1 MGLSRLENFLRS
13 VKGST
18 IHVNSDSVD
27 STDSIENDGSSI
39 VRPFKSIQRAL
50 IEAVRFSYR
59 SGNNNDLFART
70 TIIVHPSQYD
80 IDNRPGVIVK
90 DDGSYIQRNGLPT
103 TIEEWGLPTNFNIYD
118 QNNELYKLNSIHG
131 GVIIPRGVTL
141 WAYDLRKTIIR
152 PLYVPNPYN
161 NNIAKSSILK
171 LTGASLPEGFTF
183 FDANPNG
190 FCYFDYTTNRLAPTF
205 SHHKLNVYDYADGV
219 NNVEINDDFINV
231 TTTRTDLQMY
241 YEKIAKVYGEASG
254 RPIEDAS
261 YNSTVT
267 IDLQPIIDEIRI
279 VGSRGKEVGIT
290 SIRAGD
296 GVTANTTITVTLAEE
311 IEDIS
316 VDSPI
321 EISGVGLPG
330 YDGQYVVYSVISQ
343 SQVQYKSPIIP
354 TDPLPSTIGATLNIV
369 VDTVTSASP
378 YIKKNTLRSVY
389 GMCGFEA
396 DGSLVDGFKSSV
408 ISEFTGVSVQK
419 DNNAF
424 VKYDSI
430 SGSYKDSTTI
440 PNLHKDPQARY
451 KPEFEHYHIK
461 LSNDAFSETVSSF
474 AIGFAKQY
482 YVETGGDLTLNA
494 TKSDFGAKAF
504 VADGFKKEAFTKDD
518 IGYIVGVIPPK
529 YIISN
534 DYNVEF
540 YPLNVG
546 LTTAVGISSRLYIQD
561 ETTESSPPIFINDG
575 YRIGAKQDEIISVEL
590 SNNGNIGVS
599 TAKVCI
605 PGSTTSF
612 EKSYT
617 VQRINNNTENS
628 IANNTITLTN
638 NHTFTNGEKVRV
650 VSSNGQL
657 PDGLIAHKPVY
668 VITTGLAANKIKLA
682 ETYNNALNNNAIT
695 LNRKGGIL
703 RVTSRVSDRV
713 CGELGHPV
721 QWDSINSNWYVNVD
735 PNNQIYSQFNTLG
748 VSVLGT
754 STPNI
759 FVKRKSDK
767 RTNNEKIYNLKY
779 VIPFNSAIASRPPLE
794 GYIIQESN
802 SSKLG
807 TADIAKYYPGNSV
820 TLITSDE
827 LRNPHY
833 ISDVKWS
840 SNYATV
846 YTETPHKLTVGSEIE
861 TVNIIDGTYTVSEI
875 VSPTQFK
882 IPLSTNPGA
891 FNKNT
896 SLRNDL
902 LPYFK
907 RIKTNNTY
915 QIYSVEEVQ
924 EYIHNKQDGV
934 YNLVVINNSNSPTVA
949 PFKDL
954 KFSQPIE
961 SLYPQLDRDN
971 INSDPEASICF
982 ALPDKIGEV
991 VVDDERNSITK
1002 ETYYKFSD
1010 DFSAGIAVTGW
1021 VSTPTGLAH
1030 TLFVNGSHNFNKIGS
1045 VTVNSPGSNYLQG
1058 TYYGAQL
1065 VSAGSGRNATAK
1077 VVINSGGTLDSITIM
1092 DGGCGFGI
1100 GNTAVVIPAAG
1111 FGTTT
1116 GFSPAVVSVSQLNN
1130 SEGDTVYLQG
1140 NSTAFRLTGIN
1151 TSNEIRVASATTT
1164 TITKGGILIPAGRSI
1179 LIDSFEYS
1187 PTTGIATI
1195 GVTTSHGILVNE
1207 KVQLGGFNHPY
1218 FSQETIV
1225 EQVPTVTTLIVNLG
1239 TDGEGLDSAGTRYV
1253 YPTITSNLDKIVYYY
1268 DGLTTFITSQ
1278 LTFNSLSDVLV
1289 IPNAT
1294 TIGLNIGD
1302 FLKVNDEV
1310 FRIKSTVNTNNVS
1323 VFRAQLGTI
1332 KQTHPVGSVIRK
1344 IRAIPVELRK
1354 NSSIR
1359 ASSHTLEYVGFGP
1372 GNYST
1377 ALPERQSI
1385 RLSNKQRNLAYAF
1398 KTNGGR
1404 ISYVANDENGD
1415 FYNTNKKTYAITGK
1429 EETYDSPLTNV
1440 TGEEVSY
1447 SNINTSEI
1455 IIDKSLK
1462 VNGGNN
1468 LEYRSE
1474 FNGPIIL
1481 NNKLTSYSEKGIEAF
1496 SYLIRGN
1503 ENISRNIGIGSTT
1516 PTKGGY
1522 GDIIFNT
1529 IPSTG
1534 DYIGWT
1540 YTINNQWE
1548 GFGKIGQ

>member
-50 IEAVRFSYR
+50 IEVVRFSYR
-59 SGNNNDLFART
+59 SGNNNDLFGRT

-80 IDNRPGVIVK
+80 IDNRPGLIVK
-90 DDGSYIQRNGLPT
+90 DDGSYFQRNGLPSS
-103 TIEEWGLPTNFNIYD
+103 IEEWRLPTNFNVYD
-118 QNNELYKLNSIHG
+118 QNNELYKLNSIYG

-161 NNIAKSSILK
+161 TNIKKSSIFK
-171 LTGASLPEGFTF
+171 LTGAALPEGFTYL
-183 FDANPNG
+183 DSNPNG
-190 FCYFDYTTNRLAPTF
+190 FCYFDYTTNKLSPTF
-205 SHHKLNVYDYADGV
+205 SHHKLNVYDYVDGV

-231 TTTRTDLQMY
+231 TTSRTDLQMY

-254 RPIEDAS
+254 RPIEDAI
-261 YNSTVT
+261 YSTNVF

-290 SIRAGD
+290 SIRSGD
-296 GVTANTTITVTLAEE
+296 GITPNTTITVTLNEE
-311 IEDIS
+311 IDDIS

-330 YDGQYVVYSVISQ
+330 YDGQYVVYSVISP
-343 SQVQYKSPIIP
+343 SQLQYKSAVIP
-354 TDPLPSTIGATLNIV
+354 TDPLPSTIGATFNMA
-369 VDTVTSASP
+369 VDSVTSASP

-396 DGSLVDGFKSSV
+396 DGSLVEGFKSSV

-419 DNNAF
+419 DDNAF

-440 PNLHKDPQARY
+440 SNLHKDPLARY

-482 YVETGGDLTLNA
+482 YVESGGDLTLNA

-504 VADGFKKEAFTKDD
+504 VADGFKKEAFSKDD
-518 IGYIVGVIPPK
+518 TGYIVGVIPPK
-529 YIISN
+529 QITSD
-534 DYNVEF
+534 DYNIEF
-540 YPLNVG
+540 YSLNVG
-546 LTTAVGISSRLYIQD
+546 LTTAVGISSRIYIQD
-561 ETTESSPPIFINDG
+561 ATTETYPPIFINEG
-575 YRIGAKQDEIISVEL
+575 YRIGAKQNEIISVEL
-590 SNNGNIGVS
+590 SNNGVIGIS

-605 PGSTTSF
+605 PGSTNSF

-628 IANNTITLTN
+628 VANNVLTLTS
-638 NHTFTNGEKVRV
+638 NHNFINGEKVRV
-650 VSSNGQL
+650 ISSNGQL
-657 PDGLIAHKPVY
+657 PDGLTPHRPVY
-668 VITTGLAANKIKLA
+668 VITTGLASNKIKVA

-695 LNRKGGIL
+695 LNRKGGTL
-703 RVTSRVSDRV
+703 RVTSIVSDRI
-713 CGELGHPV
+713 CGELGHPI
-721 QWDSINSNWYVNVD
+721 QWDNINSNWYINVD
-735 PNNQIYSQFNTLG
+735 VSNEIYSQFNTLG
-748 VSVLGT
+748 VNILGP

-759 FVKRKSDK
+759 FVTRKSDK
-767 RTNNEKIYNLKY
+767 RTNPEKIYRFKH
-779 VIPFNSAIASRPPLE
+779 VIPFNSALASRPPLE

-807 TADIAKYYPGNSV
+807 SADISKYYPGNSV

-840 SNYATV
+840 SNYATI
-846 YTETPHKLTVGSEIE
+846 YTEIPHKLTVGSEIE
-861 TVNIIDGTYTVSEI
+861 TVNVIDGTYSVVEI

-882 IPLSTNPGA
+882 IPLSNNPGI

-924 EYIHNKQDGV
+924 EYIHNKQDGI
-934 YNLVVINNSNSPTVA
+934 YNLVVVNNSNSPTVS
-949 PFKDL
+949 PFKEF

-961 SLYPQLDRDN
+961 NLYPQLDRDN
-971 INSDPEASICF
+971 INSDPEETVCF

-991 VVDDERNSITK
+991 VVDDERKSITK
-1002 ETYYKFSD
+1002 ETYYKFSE
-1010 DFSAGIAVTGW
+1010 DFSVGLAITGW
-1021 VSTPTGLAH
+1021 VSNSTGLAH

-1045 VTVNSPGSNYLQG
+1045 VTVNSVGSNYLQG
-1058 TYYGAQL
+1058 TYFGAQVL
-1065 VSAGSGRNATAK
+1065 STGSGKNATAK
-1077 VVINSGGTLDSITIM
+1077 IVINSGGTLDSIIIM
-1092 DGGCGFGI
+1092 DGGGGFGI
-1100 GNTAVVIPAAG
+1100 GNTAVVVPAAG

-1116 GFSPAVVSVSQLNN
+1116 GFTPAVVSVSQLNN

-1140 NSTAFRLTGIN
+1140 NSSAFRITGIN
-1151 TSNEIRVASATTT
+1151 TSNEIRVSSATTT
-1164 TITKGGILIPAGRSI
+1164 IITKPGLLVSAGKSI
-1179 LIDSFEYS
+1179 LINTFDYTPS
-1187 PTTGIATI
+1187 TGIATI

-1207 KVQLGGFNHPY
+1207 KIQLGGFNHPY

-1225 EQVPTVTTLIVNLG
+1225 EQVPTLTSLIVNLG
-1239 TDGEGLDSAGTRYV
+1239 KDGEGLDTSGTRYV
-1253 YPTITSNLDKIVYYY
+1253 YPTINSNLDKIVYYY
-1268 DGLTTFITSQ
+1268 DGLTTFITTQ

-1289 IPNAT
+1289 IPNASS
-1294 TIGLNIGD
+1294 IGLNIGD
-1302 FLKVNDEV
+1302 FLKVNDEI

-1323 VFRAQLGTI
+1323 VFRSQLGTI
-1332 KQTHPVGSVIRK
+1332 KQSHPVGSIVRK
-1344 IRAIPVELRK
+1344 IMAIPVELRK

-1377 ALPERQSI
+1377 ALPERQSV
-1385 RLSNKQRNLAYAF
+1385 RLSNKERNLAHAF

-1415 FYNTNKKTYAITGK
+1415 FYNTNKKTYSITGK
-1429 EETYDSPLTNV
+1429 EETYDSPLIKV
-1440 TGEEVSY
+1440 TGETPSY

-1455 IIDKSLK
+1455 VIDNSLK
-1462 VNGGNN
+1462 VSGGDN
-1468 LEYRSE
+1468 LEYPSE
-1474 FNGPIIL
+1474 FNGPIII
-1481 NNKLTSYSEKGIEAF
+1481 NNKLTSYSQKGIEAF
-1496 SYLIRGN
+1496 SFLIRGN
-1503 ENISRNIGIGSTT
+1503 ENTSRNIGIGSTT
-1516 PTKGGY
+1516 PTTGGY

-1529 IPSTG
+1529 LPTTG
-1534 DYIGWT
+1534 EYIGWT
-1540 YTINNQWE
+1540 YTTNNLWE
-1548 GFGKIGQ
+1548 GFGKIGE